1 MTKKTIAFA
10 LIAFAAL
17 AIYAVGAS
25 AHTTPQASGTY
36 HEEMENTIETGTYD
50 DLVVLRDQYDRP
62 FMRWVDSPED
72 FELARE
78 HHEAMEESGETGF
91 GHMGQ
96 RGSGMMRNQGTGFM
110 GADCPMMG
118 GI

>member
-25 AHTTPQASGTY
+25 AYTTPQATGTY
-36 HEEMENTIETGTYD
+36 HEEMETIIETGTYD
-50 DLVVLRDQYDRP
+50 DLVNLRETYDRP

-72 FELARE
+72 FEFAKE
-78 HHEAMEESGETGF
+78 HHEEMEESGFE
-91 GHMGQ
+91 HMGK
-96 RGSGMMRNQGTGFM
+96 RGSGMTGE
-110 GADCPMMG
+110 GCPMMSG
-118 GI
+118 V

>member
-17 AIYAVGAS
+17 AVYATGAS
-25 AHTTPQASGTY
+25 AQTTPQAMGTY
-36 HEEMENTIETGTYD
+36 HEEMETVIETGTYD
-50 DLVVLRDQYDRP
+50 DLAALRETYDRP
-62 FMRWVDSPED
+62 FMRWVDSQED
-72 FELARE
+72 FELAKQ
-78 HHEAMEESGETGF
+78 HHEAMEESGEMGA

-96 RGSGMMRNQGTGFM
+96 RGSGMMRNQGTGMM
-110 GADCPMMG
+110 GEDCPMMG